1 MDVKEIK
8 NIVNTKLKT
17 CIKIDNR
24 DVVCTICI
32 THLQKL
38 IDYCEDK
45 PSDRNYISNMIDN
58 IWKQIFNQIPMKL
71 NKLPYDIIPCC
82 KYQTALK
89 DSSQETLYVTL
100 TGKGEIYTESNYKH
114 FPNAFVDVKDKL
126 ITFDEANVDDFY
138 KDKSGNNLIFEE
150 K

>member
-1 MDVKEIK
+1 MDVREIN

-17 CIKIDNR
+17 SIKIDNR

-32 THLQKL
+32 NHLQNML
-38 IDYCEDK
+38 NYCEDK
-45 PSDRNYISNMIDN
+45 PSDRNYIANMIDG
-58 IWKQIFNQIPMKL
+58 IWKQIFSQTPMKL
-71 NKLPYDIIPCC
+71 ERLPYNLQPCC

-89 DSSQETLYVTL
+89 DPEFETLYVTL

-114 FPNAFVDVKDKL
+114 FPNAFVDIKDKL
-126 ITFDEANVDDFY
+126 ITFDEPNVDDFY
-138 KDKSGNNLIFEE
+138 KDESGNNLIFEE